1 MGWFDNFFYGKKC
14 LYAIVGC
21 TKVLILLYAYGVLY
35 YSRWVFLKSK
45 KNLRL
50 VFSCKWEKVNVKIIN
65 AEEMYDSNKDLYKT
79 IMGWNWMEK
88 LFGLFVSVIHYLI
101 YPLLN
106 LPWSKLKR
114 ELLHLHWNK
123 KSLDEK
129 WK

>member
-1 MGWFDNFFYGKKC
+1 MGWFDNFFYGKKMFIC
-14 LYAIVGC
+14 NRRLQQSSNINQRS
-21 TKVLILLYAYGVLY
+21 LLFTLSVPEIE
-35 YSRWVFLKSK
+35 

-50 VFSCKWEKVNVKIIN
+50 VFSCKWENVNVKIIN

-123 KSLDEK
+123 KSWDEK